1 MTGLVA
7 ARISAARP
15 RPGWNPV
22 GTSWTAHARVSATWC
37 ASTGRSPCCAKP
49 FPESSGGS
57 SFVRNFEAVNRQLLS
72 LDAQLSATPS
82 SLAEKEEAVSRL
94 NDSATAIFAQ
104 WDSVLS
110 SQQELAP
117 TAASTIKDISFAD
130 SLKEAT
136 ILIANVLNK
145 GTLCLWAV
153 CIRGELNA
161 IILFPAALI
170 WAWFLRHTR
179 RGTLV
184 WVRRQLGV

>member
-1 MTGLVA
+1 MDCSCKSFSDLV
-7 ARISAARP
+7 RINGQIVVAQKYLSMLREAVSINF
-15 RPGWNPV
+15 GW
-22 GTSWTAHARVSATWC
+22 
-37 ASTGRSPCCAKP
+37 K
-49 FPESSGGS
+49 FL
-57 SFVRNFEAVNRQLLS
+57 RNFEAVNRQLLS

-145 GTLCLWAV
+145 GTLCL
-153 CIRGELNA
+153 
-161 IILFPAALI
+161 
-170 WAWFLRHTR
+170 
-179 RGTLV
+179 
-184 WVRRQLGV
+184 